1 MLLRLRQ
8 RLKMALLRAHHRRNE
23 ALLERLGQAA
33 GIPPS
38 EWGARFDD
46 AGELEI
52 DGCNV
57 ASLAREFGTPLHVV
71 SSARLKADFDEFAG
85 SFRRLHPNVEI
96 AYSYKT
102 NPLPGVLAELHRL
115 GALAEVISHFELWLA
130 LRLGV
135 PPERILFNG
144 PGKTAAAIDLAV
156 GRGIRLI
163 NVDSLPEID
172 EVAAAAAR
180 AGGRQLIG
188 VRIITS
194 VGWSGQFGLSLA
206 SGDAF
211 EAFRRI
217 RSHPQLAAVGIHFHL
232 GTGIRDVEIYLRALR
247 EMLLF
252 SERLRNELGV
262 RVSHFDLGGGF
273 GVPTVRPYSVWDQRL
288 IANGMPPGPVDV
300 GAAMRPA
307 DYSSRIMD
315 LVNEHLRGRTDEPAP
330 TIYFE
335 PGRALTSRAQC
346 LVLKVVAVKESV
358 GGRPKVILD
367 GGKNVAMPTGYEAH
381 ELLPVTG
388 GALERDCSI
397 DFFGPLCHP
406 ADQLFIA
413 KRFRRLVPGDLVAVM
428 DAGAYFV
435 PNQMNFSHGR
445 PAAVMVRSGRHELL
459 RERETFDDIVSLD
472 RTTRQFHQAAQAA
485 VGT

>member
-1 MLLRLRQ
+1 
-8 RLKMALLRAHHRRNE
+8 MALLRANYRRNE
-23 ALLERLGQAA
+23 ALRGRLGQTA
-33 GIPPS
+33 GIAPS
-38 EWGARFDD
+38 EWGVRFDD

-57 ASLAREFGTPLHVV
+57 ASLARELGTPLHVV
-71 SSARLKADFDEFAG
+71 NSARLKVDFDEFAG
-85 SFRRLHPNVEI
+85 SFRRLYPNVEV

-115 GALAEVISHFELWLA
+115 GAHAEVISHFELWLA
-130 LRLGV
+130 LQLGV
-135 PPERILFNG
+135 PPDRILFNG

-156 GRGIRLI
+156 SRGVSLI
-163 NVDSLPEID
+163 NVDSLSEID
-172 EVAAAAAR
+172 DVARAAAR
-180 AGGRQLIG
+180 AGRRQPTG
-188 VRIITS
+188 VRIVTS
-194 VGWSGQFGLSLA
+194 VGWSGQFGLSLS

-217 RSHPQLAAVGIHFHL
+217 RSFPQLAACGIHFHL

-247 EMLLF
+247 ETLQF
-252 SERLRNELGV
+252 TGRLRSELDV
-262 RVSHFDLGGGF
+262 NISHVDLGGGF
-273 GVPTVRPYSVWDQRL
+273 GVPTVRPYSMWDRRL

-300 GAAMRPA
+300 AAAMRPA
-307 DYSSRIMD
+307 DYSRRIVE
-315 LVNEHLRGRTDEPAP
+315 LLHEYLPPPQHDELAP

-346 LVLKVVAVKESV
+346 LVLRVLAVKESN
-358 GGRPKVILD
+358 GLRPKVILD

-388 GALERDCSI
+388 GSAPRDCSI

-406 ADQLFIA
+406 ADQLYVA

-445 PAAVMVRSGRHELL
+445 PAVVMTRSGRYELL
-459 RERETFDDIVSLD
+459 RDRESFDDIVRLD
-472 RTTRQFHQAAQAA
+472 RPTARQLHHGDASA
-485 VGT
+485 VRM

>member
-1 MLLRLRQ
+1 MMLGLRQ
-8 RLKMALLRAHHRRNE
+8 RLKMVLLRAHHRRNE
-23 ALLERLGQAA
+23 ALRARLAQAA
-33 GIPPS
+33 GISPS

-71 SSARLKADFDEFAG
+71 NSARLRADFDEFAG
-85 SFRRLHPNVEI
+85 SFRRLHPRVEV

-156 GRGIRLI
+156 SRGVRLI

-180 AGGRQLIG
+180 AGRRQLTG

-194 VGWSGQFGLSLA
+194 VGWSGQFGLSVA

-217 RSHPQLAAVGIHFHL
+217 RSHPQLAASGIHFHL
-232 GTGIRDVEIYLRALR
+232 GTGIREVAIYLRALR
-247 EMLLF
+247 ETLLF
-252 SERLRNELGV
+252 SERLRQELDV
-262 RVSHFDLGGGF
+262 HVSHLDLGGGF

-288 IANGMPPGPVDV
+288 IANGMPPAPIDV

-307 DYSSRIMD
+307 DYSARIVD
-315 LVNEHLRGRTDEPAP
+315 VLNEYLRQPDGPAP

-346 LVLKVVAVKESV
+346 LVLKVIAVKESA
-358 GGRPKVILD
+358 GERPKVILD

-388 GALERDCSI
+388 GVLERNCSI

-406 ADQLFIA
+406 GDQLFVA

-428 DAGAYFV
+428 DAGAYFI

-445 PAAVMVRSGRHELL
+445 PAAVMTRSGRHELL
-459 RERETFDDIVSLD
+459 RDRETFDDIVSLD
-472 RTTRQFHQAAQAA
+472 RTAIRQLHDGAQAA
-485 VGT
+485 FGT

>member
-1 MLLRLRQ
+1 MTGIRQ
-8 RLKMALLRAHHRRNE
+8 TLKMALLRACNRRNQ
-23 ALLERLGQAA
+23 ALRDRLGQTA
-33 GIPPS
+33 GIAPS
-38 EWGARFDD
+38 EWDAGFND

-57 ASLAREFGTPLHVV
+57 KSLAREYGTPLHVV
-71 SSARLKADFDEFAG
+71 NSARLRVDFNEFAQ
-85 SFRRLHPNVEI
+85 SFRRRYPRTEV

-135 PPERILFNG
+135 APDRILFNG
-144 PGKTAAAIDLAV
+144 PGKTAAAIELAV
-156 GRGIRLI
+156 SRGVAII
-163 NVDSLPEID
+163 NVDSLPEIE
-172 EVAAAAAR
+172 EVAKAAAR
-180 AGGRQLIG
+180 TGRRQPTG
-188 VRIITS
+188 VRIVTS
-194 VGWSGQFGLSLA
+194 VGWAGQFGLSLG

-217 RSHPQLAAVGIHFHL
+217 RSYPQLAACGVHFHL
-232 GTGIRDVEIYLRALR
+232 GTGIRDVDIYLQALR

-252 SERLRNELGV
+252 TDELK
-262 RVSHFDLGGGF
+262 RKLDIHISHFDLGGGF
-273 GVPTVRPYSVWDQRL
+273 GVPTVRPYSEWDRRL

-300 GAAMRPA
+300 AAAMRPA
-307 DYSSRIMD
+307 DYSQRIVD
-315 LVNEHLRGRTDEPAP
+315 LLLDYLPQQQRPHETMP

-335 PGRALTSRAQC
+335 PGRALSSRAQC
-346 LVLKVVAVKESV
+346 LVLKVLTVKDGS
-358 GGRPKVILD
+358 GPRPKVILD
-367 GGKNVAMPTGYEAH
+367 GGKNVAMPTGYESH

-388 GALERDCSI
+388 GFAPRICDI

-406 ADQLFIA
+406 ADQLYVA
-413 KRFRRLVPGDLVAVM
+413 KSFRRLLPGDLVAVM

-445 PAAVMVRSGRHELL
+445 PAAVLTRSGKHELL
-459 RERETFDDIVSLD
+459 RDRETFDDIVRLD
-472 RTTRQFHQAAQAA
+472 RPTTAQSLQ
-485 VGT
+485 